1 MSEGKRNLT
10 SIAELLGEMN
20 GGTVEQMA
28 NIAISDA
35 ALNVM
40 EFDKNGEITLKIKL
54 QRIGESQ
61 QVNAVATLSYK
72 IPTKRGS
79 RSEDCAVDT
88 PLYVGKGGRLTVLPE
103 NQIDIFTK
111 KTRVEQDQEDMQHRH

>member
-79 RSEDCAVDT
+79 RSEDYAVDT